1 MRAAAPPLRTKSF
14 DSRMPRLPAVKKSPH
29 TRLRATF
36 CPGVGNSY
44 FTLDQSHSSSSAASW
59 ARPVSVPCP
68 ISERAMRMMTVSSG
82 CTTTQALTSGPPTS
96 ACPSFGPKGRSN
108 PSARPPLTAAVPT
121 TNERRL
127 ILATQFMS
135 ASLSARGRMDCLA
148 DLLISTAAA
157 DVGDLAVDVLIAG
170 FGLVLQQRRDRH
182 DHSALA
188 VAALRHVVI
197 DPGLLHLVQSA
208 VLGKA
213 FDGGDLLTVGQAD
226 RNRA

>member
-1 MRAAAPPLRTKSF
+1 
-14 DSRMPRLPAVKKSPH
+14 MPRLPPGPLPPP
-29 TRLRATF
+29 TPRLRDRF
-36 CPGVGNSY
+36 CPGVIESVV
-44 FTLDQSHSSSSAASW
+44 TLLQSHSSSSAASW

-96 ACPSFGPKGRSN
+96 ACASFGPKGRSK

-135 ASLSARGRMDCLA
+135 ASLSVRGRMDCLA

-188 VAALRHVVI
+188 V
-197 DPGLLHLVQSA
+197 
-208 VLGKA
+208 
-213 FDGGDLLTVGQAD
+213 
-226 RNRA
+226 